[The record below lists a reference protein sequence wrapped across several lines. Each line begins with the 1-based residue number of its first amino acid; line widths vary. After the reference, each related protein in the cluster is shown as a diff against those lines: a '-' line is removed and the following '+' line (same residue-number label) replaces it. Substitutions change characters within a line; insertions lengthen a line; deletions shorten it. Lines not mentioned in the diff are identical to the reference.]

1 MSLAN
6 TRYRYYTKIVDF
18 VNLNKTFS
26 AVSEKFTLYAN
37 ATLKIS
43 SAGVPNL
50 KTTPAYIWTWQFDIS
65 EYKEQDT
72 KLFSIY
78 LRHILTDFQKFFHC

>member
-1 MSLAN
+1 MNICDSFREFFCSRVALMSLAN

-50 KTTPAYIWTWQFDIS
+50 KTTPAYIWT
-65 EYKEQDT
+65 
-72 KLFSIY
+72 
-78 LRHILTDFQKFFHC
+78 